1 MSTIKGIFEPFAN
14 YVTNQLNLRKKI
26 ISNKQNT
33 LTTEDIV
40 NEYEPADSEGLNLAP
55 DGTFL
60 IDTQKS
66 YEGGLLLDSVD
77 LTEPSLLT
85 SPKQPPNPLST
96 RHEHFYTY
104 TTEKQCTI
112 RMASGVDVREKN
124 NILEDF
130 EEHLIGANLSKQYI
144 LEGGTKTAPFFN
156 RGGISEGPFSTPTG
170 FAYGDINLRSDA
182 QGGFGEVPMPGIID
196 AEIFT
201 KSSEGSLR
209 EAKVN
214 FVCFNKRQL
223 EVLETLYMRPGYPI
237 LLEWGWVPYVNL
249 QNPNKPLSDKNP
261 AEVNQTGF
269 SILDEFFENTSTL
282 NTINNKILE
291 QKIDS
296 GGNYDGFVGFCKN
309 FSFKAREDGGYNC
322 TTEIIA
328 HGEILESLKSTTKLA
343 AKINNYQDFQ
353 YEKVNVGEDES
364 KRVNYNIETELETID
379 NFLYL
384 LRSIKANLDKAGYK
398 AALTYIGTTLQ
409 KDDGR
414 DFGASIF
421 GLDVNKYA
429 FDTGIEPN
437 KEDKELF
444 EILGREEGNTSGGQ
458 EINNRFSYFEDLE
471 GKIIPIYT
479 LNQTSPEY
487 EIGINEIFELISDV
501 TKTSIKDLKE
511 ELKNYDQTP
520 YEIRKPGASY
530 AENIRSGEYV
540 GKYDEY
546 SNDWYNEKGSREM
559 DKENV
564 ADQNHATTIRQDFEG
579 VGLQS
584 LFQGTILR
592 EFSLEQEEETDSG
605 IRKKIFVRWDLI
617 CQILNQKIIPEYT
630 DKSSL
635 VELTYLTK
643 NTDTYKKGTPT
654 EGGKFKGNGFYIP
667 YSKADGGALIP
678 FDSIGFSDYFFN
690 NLVMANSDKYYDV
703 NYNQVASVGRNKLKL
718 GDALD
723 NMSEYT
729 FKDERASMESKFG
742 REVLIDLN
750 KREIIFPPIL
760 GRSFDRDVCLM
771 PHQLPQ
777 MTVSNDSFTTSN
789 QINSKNFTSFD
800 NVSAQANSIGH
811 VYFNLDYLITQYE
824 QLALEEHKTTDSLG
838 DERTK
843 KRLKKEFSIHD
854 WITTI
859 WNGVNDACAG
869 FYDFDLHV
877 EHERPHVARIID
889 FTISG
894 NSKDVDR
901 HIFEFNPQGLFSITR
916 DNDFSSK
923 LDNDFAA
930 TISIAA
936 QAPNDLQSLESVS
949 FKAFHKG
956 IKNRFSS
963 TEKDQRAIKITE
975 ALKNY
980 RRDYITYE
988 DTIRSLIGY
997 INKMNIGNYE
1007 QELISSGQE
1016 KYTLSVLSPDT
1027 AKSLAKSLLEQRT
1040 SLLSRYPEKDENDN
1054 LYDGSDKVNG
1064 YYTGQY
1070 RDDLGEKGSITFN
1083 RNPIIPLENTI
1094 IMDGISGMN
1103 PLQIYKINSDKLPN
1117 GYKDPNMVFV
1127 VKKES
1132 HKITAGQDW
1141 TTTITGQISFLNDNP
1156 ATGKNPTIKIRSN
1169 DQVLAD
1175 EYDRS
1180 SEDWLKYIEDW
1191 PWSAVFISY
1200 CVLKTVGK
1208 EKFQSEPAH
1217 GKYFTANG
1225 PKGKEQFKQYWEILD
1240 PKTTPLKLGDI
1251 VLQGRK
1257 GNSMAFNT
1265 AGKYSGVGHADIVTD
1280 INLLGSVGTVTLVG
1294 GNVSNAVRK
1303 KFIKVKTPTNSEGLS
1318 TLEVFLYENSY
1329 ADGYGLNYT
1338 MEGGGVREPY
1348 THGAILRI
1356 APNELNIGVV
1366 IAHNA
1371 NYEWEYWPRGTF
1383 DPDYGEGSGLYSYD
1397 ANGPEI
1403 REEEGYSGTEDKI
1416 RKYIEYHYG
1425 ENRGPNSLKK
1435 NIPYPPRDQDDYEY
1449 DNPGNPGG
1457 GPTPPP
1463 PQNPNLN
1470 HNNILVPGYSPGGNF
1485 DDFNIS

>member
-1 MSTIKGIFEPFAN
+1 MSTIKGIFEPFAS
-14 YVTNQLNLRKKI
+14 YVTHQLNLRKTI
-26 ISNKQNT
+26 ISNKQNQFNG
-33 LTTEDIV
+33 ENIV
-40 NEYEPADSEGLNLAP
+40 KSEKYTPAGSEGLDVIQGSGAV
-55 DGTFL
+55 T
-60 IDTQKS
+60 IDTQNS
-66 YEGGLLLDSVD
+66 FDGGLLLDSVD
-77 LTEPSLLT
+77 LNEPSAKLP
-85 SPKQPPNPLST
+85 PKISDFLGT

-130 EEHLIGANLSKQYI
+130 EEHLTGANLSRQYI
-144 LEGGTKTAPFFN
+144 LEGGTKTTPFFN

-170 FAYGDINLRSDA
+170 FAYGDLNIRSDA
-182 QGGFGEVPMPGIID
+182 QGGYGEVPMPGIID

-209 EAKVN
+209 EARVN

-223 EVLETLYMRPGYPI
+223 EILETLYMRPGYPI
-237 LLEWGWVPYVNL
+237 LLEWGWVPFINL
-249 QNPNKPLSDKNP
+249 QDPNKPLSGDNP
-261 AEVNQTGF
+261 AIPNETGF
-269 SILDEFFENTSTL
+269 SMLEEFFKDTSTL
-282 NTINNKILE
+282 NSINNKILE

-309 FSFKAREDGGYNC
+309 FNFKAREDGGYDC
-322 TTEIIA
+322 STEIIA
-328 HGEILESLKSTTKLA
+328 HGEILESLKSTTKIA
-343 AKINNYQDFQ
+343 SKINNYQDFQ
-353 YEKVNVGEDES
+353 YEKVDVDGEE
-364 KRVNYNIETELETID
+364 KRLNYTLDTEVETID

-398 AALTYIGTTLQ
+398 ATMTYIGTTLQ

-414 DFGASIF
+414 DFSTWARNI
-421 GLDVNKYA
+421 
-429 FDTGIEPN
+429 DTGLKPPPDAEEEIY
-437 KEDKELF
+437 
-444 EILGREEGNTSGGQ
+444 EILGRNERHSSFGIDQGV
-458 EINNRFSYFEDLE
+458 RFSYFEDLD
-471 GKIIPIYT
+471 GKVIPIYT
-479 LNQTSPEY
+479 LNQISLEY

-520 YEIRKPGASY
+520 YEIRKPGPSY
-530 AENIRSGEYV
+530 LYNIRSGEYV
-540 GKYDEY
+540 GDMNKKNFYDEDGLEQQRITSSVPIEY
-546 SNDWYNEKGSREM
+546 
-559 DKENV
+559 
-564 ADQNHATTIRQDFEG
+564 ATTVRQDFEG
-579 VGLQS
+579 IGLQS

-617 CQILNQKIIPEYT
+617 CQILNQKVIPEYS

-643 NTDTYKKGTPT
+643 NTDTYRKGTT
-654 EGGKFKGNGFYIP
+654 EKGGKFKGDGFYIP
-667 YSKADGGALIP
+667 YSKTEGGAIIP
-678 FDSIGFSDYFFN
+678 FDSIGFNDNFFN
-690 NLVMANSDKYYDV
+690 DLVKYNSEEVEGSFYDG
-703 NYNQVASVGRNKLKL
+703 YRSKKPLRMKL

-723 NMSEYT
+723 TLNSTYIEEEKQGMISQ
-729 FKDERASMESKFG
+729 FG
-742 REVLIDLN
+742 RNSLIDLQ

-760 GRSFDRDVCLM
+760 GRSFDRDICLM

-777 MTVSNDSFTTSN
+777 MTVSNDSFITDG

-811 VYFNLDYLITQYE
+811 VYFNLDYLINQYE

-889 FTISG
+889 FTMSG
-894 NSKDVDR
+894 TSRDIDR
-901 HIFEFNPQGLFSITR
+901 PIFEFNPQGLFSITR
-916 DNDFSSK
+916 ENHFSSK

-956 IKNRFSS
+956 IKNRFTSG
-963 TEKDQRAIKITE
+963 EKDERATTIND
-975 ALKNY
+975 ALEKY
-980 RRDYITYE
+980 RLDYTTYE
-988 DTIRSLIGY
+988 NTIRSLIAY
-997 INKMNIGNYE
+997 VNRMNIGNYE
-1007 QELISSGQE
+1007 NELIGRGSDNQYISSP
-1016 KYTLSVLSPDT
+1016 LSPDT
-1027 AKSLAKSLLEQRT
+1027 AKSLAKNLLEQRT
-1040 SLLSRYPEKDENDN
+1040 SLLSRYPEKDDQDN
-1054 LYDGSDKVNG
+1054 VYDGSDKVNG
-1064 YYTGQY
+1064 HYTGEY
-1070 RDDLGEKGSITFN
+1070 RDDLSEKGSPTFN
-1083 RNPIIPLENTI
+1083 RNPIIPLESSIT
-1094 IMDGISGMN
+1094 MDGISGMN

-1117 GYKDPNMVFV
+1117 GYRDPNMVFV
-1127 VKKES
+1127 VKSES

-1141 TTTITGQISFLNDNP
+1141 TTSITGQISFLNDNP
-1156 ATGKNPTIKIRSN
+1156 LGGKNPTIKIRSN
-1169 DQVLAD
+1169 KQVEAD

-1191 PWSAVFISY
+1191 PWSGVFISY

-1208 EKFQSEPAH
+1208 EKFDSSASH
-1217 GKYFTANG
+1217 TSFFTKNG

-1251 VLQGRK
+1251 ILQGRK
-1257 GNSMAFNT
+1257 GNSHTFNT
-1265 AGKYSGVGHADIVTD
+1265 AGNYGGSGHSDIVTD
-1280 INLLGSVGTVTLVG
+1280 INLLEQTVTLVG

-1338 MEGGGVREPY
+1338 MGGGGVREAY

-1356 APNELNIGVV
+1356 APNEINIGAA
-1366 IAHNA
+1366 IAYEA

-1403 REEEGYSGTEDKI
+1403 REEEGYSGTEKKI

-1425 ENRGPNSLKK
+1425 ENRGPNSLTK

-1457 GPTPPP
+1457 GPTQPP
-1463 PQNPNLN
+1463 PQNPNIN
-1470 HNNILVPGYSPGGNF
+1470 HNNILVPGYNPGGNF